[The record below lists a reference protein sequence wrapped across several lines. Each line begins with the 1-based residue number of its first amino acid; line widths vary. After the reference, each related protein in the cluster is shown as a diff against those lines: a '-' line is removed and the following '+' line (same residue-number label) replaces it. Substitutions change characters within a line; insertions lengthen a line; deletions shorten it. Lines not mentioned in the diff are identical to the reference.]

1 LTDLPS
7 APPSPP
13 YALGPH
19 TADYAAHA
27 PQWVGTERGTY
38 GPFLHP
44 PRCHRACDFHRTRR
58 PPARIFTLVSFC
70 RHRLYSQPYHS
81 PGSYFEAP
89 RTLWPFALYAAF
101 PRADYYGHADSLQTR
116 PGFSEVVSNPLLPL
130 PLSSSEESPM
140 FPLLDSNK
148 IT

>member
-1 LTDLPS
+1 MCASWLWYSEGLILCAVRPWWVVELMITK
-7 APPSPP
+7 
-13 YALGPH
+13 
-19 TADYAAHA
+19 
-27 PQWVGTERGTY
+27 WVGTERGTY

-101 PRADYYGHADSLQTR
+101 PRADYYGHADC
-116 PGFSEVVSNPLLPL
+116 
-130 PLSSSEESPM
+130 
-140 FPLLDSNK
+140 
-148 IT
+148 